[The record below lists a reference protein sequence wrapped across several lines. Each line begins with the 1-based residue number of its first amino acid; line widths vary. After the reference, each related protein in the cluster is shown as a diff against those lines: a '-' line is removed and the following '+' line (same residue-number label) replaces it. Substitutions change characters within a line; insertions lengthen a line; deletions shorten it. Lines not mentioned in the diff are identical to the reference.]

1 MALKSTVYKVSLQI
15 ADIDHAYYADHTLTI
30 ARHPS
35 ETDER
40 MMIRLVAFIL
50 QAHLVNDLC
59 NGDANIAFGAGLANV
74 DEPDVWLKDYTER
87 IRLWIEV
94 GQPDDRTIARACG
107 RADKVQVYCYH
118 HAAAVWWKAIQR
130 ELLRHKNLTVY
141 QIDSEVAATLASMA
155 QRNMNLQA
163 TIQDGELSL
172 TETQLQAAVNLSQLY
187 PAVN

>member
-40 MMIRLVAFIL
+40 MMVRLVAFVL
-50 QAHLVNDLC
+50 QAYLVNDLC
-59 NGDANIAFGAGLANV
+59 KGDATIAFGAGLANV

-130 ELLRHKNLTVY
+130 ELLRHKNLTVF
-141 QIDSEVAATLASMA
+141 QIDSDKATALANMAA
-155 QRNMNLQA
+155 RNMNIQA

-172 TETQLQAAVNLSQLY
+172 TEGDNQLSIVLGQLY
-187 PAVN
+187 PAV

>member
-1 MALKSTVYKVSLQI
+1 MALKSTVYKVNLQI
-15 ADIDHAYYADHTLTI
+15 ADIDRNYYQDHALTI

-40 MMIRLVAFIL
+40 MMVRLVAFVM

-59 NGDANIAFGAGLANV
+59 KGDATIAFGAGLANV
-74 DEPDVWLKDYTER
+74 NEPDVWLRDYTER
-87 IRLWIEV
+87 IRLWVEV

-107 RADKVQVYCYH
+107 RADAVHVYCYH
-118 HAAAVWWKAIQR
+118 HAAAVWWKGIQR

-141 QIDSEVAATLASMA
+141 QINSEVAATLSAMA

-163 TIQDGELSL
+163 TIQDGELNL
-172 TETQLQAAVNLSQLY
+172 TETDNQATLVLEQLY
-187 PAVN
+187 PPVK